1 MPIDTLLRDDAA
13 LRIEDFL
20 PDMVNLRRDIHQ
32 HPELGYEERRTSDLV
47 AASLSAWGYEV
58 HRGLGGTG
66 VVGTLRVGSGSKR
79 LGIRAD
85 MDALPIVEATG
96 LPYASA
102 NAGRM
107 HACGH
112 DGHTTTLLT
121 AARYLAETRAF
132 DGTLHLIFQ
141 PAEEGL
147 GGALRMIED
156 GLFDLFPC
164 DAVFGFHNM
173 PGVPA
178 GHFCFVE
185 GPAMASADTA
195 DLRIVGQGG
204 HGAVPHKAVD
214 PVVASASTIMALQS
228 IVSRN
233 IDPLETAVIS
243 IGSIHGGHANNVI
256 PDAVDMKLTIRAFSN
271 SVRDQLEQRIRAVT
285 QAQAESFGATAQLD
299 YRRGYPVLVNHTQE
313 TAFAR
318 SVAEECFGSQS
329 IVPNFAPIS
338 ASEDFAYM
346 LERCPGCYLFIGN
359 GNSASLHNPAY
370 DFNDAL
376 LPIGARY
383 WAKLAERYL
392 V

>member
-1 MPIDTLLRDDAA
+1 MPIETLHRDETT

-20 PDMVNLRRDIHQ
+20 PDMITLRRDLHR
-32 HPELGYEERRTSDLV
+32 HPELGYEEHRTSDLV
-47 AASLSAWGYEV
+47 AASLKAWGYEV

-66 VVGTLRVGSGSKR
+66 VVGTLKVGSGKKR

-85 MDALPIVEATG
+85 MDALPIAEATG

-102 NAGRM
+102 NTGRM

-121 AARYLAETRAF
+121 AARYLAETQAF

-164 DAVFGFHNM
+164 DAIFGFHNM

-178 GHFCFVE
+178 GQFCFVE

-214 PVVASASTIMALQS
+214 PIVASASTIMALQS

-233 IDPLETAVIS
+233 VDPLETAVIS
-243 IGSIHGGHANNVI
+243 IGSIHGGHADNVI

-271 SVRDQLEQRIRAVT
+271 DVRDQLEQRIRSVT
-285 QAQAESFGATAQLD
+285 RAQAESFGATAQLD
-299 YRRGYPVLVNHTQE
+299 YRRGYPVLVNHAQE

-318 SVAEECFGSQS
+318 SVAEEYFGGQS
-329 IVPNFAPIS
+329 IAPNFAPIS